1 MENLLL
7 GKRITQKASAG
18 FESKICHIHALVM
31 KGHGECGDSAF
42 VYSDDE
48 RAIIAVFDGVSG
60 EPDAAHA
67 SSLGAT
73 ELLEFLKKKPHD
85 DKSIRDAL
93 IHASKQIIKGYTTAS
108 VISILKDGSF
118 IMATVGDSPIYG
130 MDKDGNLGLEIKP
143 GRPVGK
149 GDAIFKFMNF
159 RTLVTS
165 VLGPSEVDMEIQMKE
180 GRISKGEILILAS
193 DGLSDNLFVKVKE
206 GYVTDASGSDDLK
219 ELIGELKT
227 PEKIVKRLEEELT
240 ARISTGKI
248 EKPGEVLHPKPD
260 DLAIIVLRWL

>member
-1 MENLLL
+1 MEKLLL
-7 GKRITQKASAG
+7 GKGITKKASASC
-18 FESKICHIHALVM
+18 ESKICNLHMLLM

-42 VYSDDE
+42 AYCDDE
-48 RAIIAVFDGVSG
+48 RVIIAVFDGVSG
-60 EPDAAHA
+60 EPDASHA
-67 SSLGAT
+67 SSLAAT
-73 ELLEFLKKKPHD
+73 EVLEFLKSKPHD

-93 IHASKQIIKGYTTAS
+93 IHASKEIMKGYTTAS

-130 MDKDGNLGLEIKP
+130 IDSDGELGLEIKP

-180 GRISKGEILILAS
+180 GKISKDQMIILAS
-193 DGLSDNLFVKVKE
+193 DGLSDNLFVKVTD

-219 ELIGELKT
+219 EIIGDIKT
-227 PEKIVKRLEEELT
+227 PEKIVKKLEEELSS
-240 ARISTGKI
+240 RIPKGNI
-248 EKPGEVLHPKPD
+248 EKPGAVLHPKAD
-260 DLAIIVLRWL
+260 DLAIIALRWL

>member
-1 MENLLL
+1 L
-7 GKRITQKASAG
+7 Q
-18 FESKICHIHALVM
+18 
-31 KGHGECGDSAF
+31 SAF
-42 VYSDDE
+42 AYCDDE

-67 SSLGAT
+67 SSLAAT
-73 ELLEFLKKKPHD
+73 EVLEFLKEKHHD
-85 DKSIRDAL
+85 DKVIRDAL
-93 IHASKQIIKGYTTAS
+93 IHASREILKGYTTAS
-108 VISILKDGSF
+108 VISITKDGSF

-130 MDKDGNLGLEIKP
+130 VAADGDLGLEIKP

-180 GRISKGEILILAS
+180 GKISKNEMLILAS

-206 GYVTDASGSDDLK
+206 GYVTDASGVDDLK
-219 ELIGELKT
+219 ELIGTLRD
-227 PEKIVKRLEEELT
+227 PEKIVKKLEEELKS
-240 ARISTGKI
+240 RIPKGKI
-248 EKPGEVLHPKPD
+248 EKPGAVLHPKND